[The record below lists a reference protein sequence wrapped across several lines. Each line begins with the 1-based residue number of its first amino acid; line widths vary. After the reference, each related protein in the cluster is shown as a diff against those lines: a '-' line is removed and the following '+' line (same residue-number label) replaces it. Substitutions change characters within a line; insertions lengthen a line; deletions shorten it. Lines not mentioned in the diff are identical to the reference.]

1 MPMQVC
7 PALVIEPQ
15 TAASAAAATSASA
28 STMSASLPPA
38 SMTTGVRFSAQ
49 AAMTRFAVAVEPVNA
64 ILPTPERHSAAP
76 TSPSPCTACSTGC
89 SGTASA
95 KVSTSHCPTAGVY
108 SLGLNTT
115 AFPAARAPESDPT
128 GVKIG

>member
-1 MPMQVC
+1 MQVW
-7 PALVIEPQ
+7 PALVIAPQ
-15 TAASAAAATSASA
+15 TAASAAAGMSASA
-28 STMSASLPPA
+28 STIIASLPPP
-38 SMTTGVRFSAQ
+38 SITTGVSVSAQ
-49 AAMTRFAVAVEPVNA
+49 AAITLFPVAVEPVNA
-64 ILPTPERHSAAP
+64 TLPTPERHSAAP